1 MKILVV
7 DDQPDVVAGIL
18 DGVNWRAL
26 HVEKAYSALS
36 AEEAKD
42 LPYGRKS
49 TSFCAI
55 SRCLEKAV

>member
-26 HVEKAYSALS
+26 HVEKAYSALRIFS
-36 AEEAKD
+36 C
-42 LPYGRKS
+42 GRKS